1 IWTGRS
7 SWARSPRRCPTSS
20 SASPRSSPWHSSSS
34 PSSCSCDTL
43 LTAASMRKDLVSAIG
58 ESTQLLTTAAHAA
71 DAKLGTDI
79 VGLDV
84 SSSLYITDAFLIV
97 SADNERQIASIID
110 AVEEAAQR
118 GHDRTPLRREGRGS
132 ALVLLY
138 FGEIVVHVFSTE
150 QREYYALERLW
161 KDVPVIDLQLPNEQR

>member
-1 IWTGRS
+1 
-7 SWARSPRRCPTSS
+7 
-20 SASPRSSPWHSSSS
+20 
-34 PSSCSCDTL
+34 
-43 LTAASMRKDLVSAIG
+43 MRKDLVSEII
-58 ESTQLLTTAAHAA
+58 ESSQLLRTAAKAA
-71 DAKLGTDI
+71 DEKLGTDI

-84 SSSLYITDAFLIV
+84 SSTLYITDAFLIV
-97 SADNERQIASIID
+97 SADNERQIDSIID
-110 AVEEAAQR
+110 AVEEAVQR

-132 ALVLLY
+132 DWVLLD